1 MIDFNAITQTKAFAR
16 QDGVFLS
23 MLWIVTFALVIYAP
37 QTDLGGLL
45 VFSTPL
51 FVAWRMI
58 KFRNYALDGVMS
70 YRKALVYCIWCNEY
84 CRASDDASLQREWY
98 QYTRADRWLDASWSP
113 YPHGVI
119 ISDYRLWN
127 TDRLVQFYLYCVLC
141 QTQTLNYL
149 FRTNGYNSCY
159 PSL

>member
-51 FVAWRMI
+51 FVA
-58 KFRNYALDGVMS
+58 ND
-70 YRKALVYCIWCNEY
+70 
-84 CRASDDASLQREWY
+84 
-98 QYTRADRWLDASWSP
+98 
-113 YPHGVI
+113 
-119 ISDYRLWN
+119 
-127 TDRLVQFYLYCVLC
+127 
-141 QTQTLNYL
+141 
-149 FRTNGYNSCY
+149 
-159 PSL
+159 

>member
-51 FVAWRMI
+51 FVVWRMI

-70 YRKALVYCIWCNEY
+70 YRKALVYCIYGGGIAAVEEKSNPDFERNITAMLNAMY
-84 CRASDDASLQREWY
+84 AEKGSGTIRLQRI
-98 QYTRADRWLDASWSP
+98 DDIP
-113 YPHGVI
+113 FV
-119 ISDYRLWN
+119 
-127 TDRLVQFYLYCVLC
+127 YLK
-141 QTQTLNYL
+141 
-149 FRTNGYNSCY
+149 
-159 PSL
+159 